1 MAQNPFKNTKE
12 VYYMAGKTHK
22 VWTLPES
29 DSDNITSIWRGCTSR
44 RDLVR
49 LAWETRKL
57 RRKKQ

>member
-1 MAQNPFKNTKE
+1 
-12 VYYMAGKTHK
+12 MAGKTHK